1 MKKAV
6 IVNAVRT
13 PVGKMGQSLAGVKA
27 STLAAIVMKESVKRS
42 NINPAEIDEVIF
54 GNLLNFNNNNMARI
68 GWLEAGLPLEVPA
81 TTINRRCASSLT
93 AIAYAA
99 MMIQT
104 GNADAVLAGGVE
116 SYSQNPFMI
125 KRPESAFPGKLTVLD
140 TIQAPEEI
148 GNVPL
153 LVTAEN
159 IAKKYNLTRQECD
172 EFAYRS
178 HMLASKAWQN
188 RKFDTHIIPV
198 LVPRKKQE
206 DLLVNWDDCV
216 RSDTTVE
223 ALSKLKPVVAKDGI
237 VTAGNSSPMNDGASA
252 VMVMSEEKALSL
264 GLKPIAIVKEF
275 AAAGCD
281 PNYMGLGPIYATN
294 KLFTRT
300 GLTFKDIDLIEINEA
315 FASQSVACL
324 KELGLFNSKDMERIN
339 VNGGAI
345 AIGHPNAASGGILTA
360 RLIYEMQE
368 KDLHRGLVTFC
379 IGGGQGFSIILEKYE
394 K

>member
-1 MKKAV
+1 MRNAV

-13 PVGKMGQSLAGVKA
+13 PVGKMGQSLAAIPA
-27 STLAAIVMKESVKRS
+27 STLASIAMKESVYRAK
-42 NINPAEIDEVIF
+42 IDPKEIDEVIF
-54 GNLLNFNNNNMARI
+54 GNLLNFDNNNIARI
-68 GWLEAGLPLEVPA
+68 GWLEAGFPIEVPA

-104 GNADAVLAGGVE
+104 GVADAVLAGGVE
-116 SYSQNPFMI
+116 SSSQNPFMI
-125 KRPESAFPGKLTVLD
+125 QRAQSSYPTKLKVLE
-140 TIQAPEEI
+140 TKQAPDEI

-159 IAKKYNLTRQECD
+159 IAKKYNITRQECD

-178 HMLASKAWQN
+178 HMLAANAWKN
-188 RKFDTHIIPV
+188 KKFDEQIVPV

-206 DLLVNWDDCV
+206 DLVVNWDDCV
-216 RSDTTVE
+216 RPDTTLE
-223 ALSKLKPVVAKDGI
+223 ALSKLKPVVDKQGV

-252 VMVMSEEKALSL
+252 IMIMSEEKAKSL
-264 GLKPIAIVKEF
+264 GLKPLAVVKEF

-281 PNYMGLGPIYATN
+281 PLYMGLGPIYSTN
-294 KLFTRT
+294 KLFAKT
-300 GLTFKDIDLIEINEA
+300 GLSFKDIDLIEINEA
-315 FASQSVACL
+315 FASQSIACL
-324 KELGLFNSKDMERIN
+324 KELGIYNSKDMERIN

-360 RLIYEMQE
+360 RLIYEMLE
-368 KDLHRGLVTFC
+368 KDLHRGLITFC
-379 IGGGQGFSIILEKYE
+379 IGGGQGFSILLENYN
-394 K
+394 